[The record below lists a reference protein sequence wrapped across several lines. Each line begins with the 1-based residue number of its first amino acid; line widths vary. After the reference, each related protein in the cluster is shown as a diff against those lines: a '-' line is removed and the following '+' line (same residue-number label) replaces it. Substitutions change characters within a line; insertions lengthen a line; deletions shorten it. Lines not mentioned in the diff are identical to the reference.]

1 MGNNLPVSF
10 DENSEAKIWLAL
22 SDDVKCDMPV
32 RMAAFSSR
40 PRVSFQGK
48 DIIFNDTDFDENDH
62 LLLSGIPCSTNE
74 QCETGLAML

>member
-32 RMAAFSSR
+32 RMLS
-40 PRVSFQGK
+40 VQGQEYLFKEK

-62 LLLSGIPCSTNE
+62 LLPSGIPCSTNE